1 MGNFVVSALKVVNC
15 DTCAKDVCNACKINS
30 NCRGTRFSWL
40 KLDEVARTLINSVVV
55 SLHVLRL

>member
-1 MGNFVVSALKVVNC
+1 MVNTIDQMRKFEMHVKLIQTAEELDSAVV
-15 DTCAKDVCNACKINS
+15 
-30 NCRGTRFSWL
+30 